1 MLIQFTV
8 TEANGGPTMDD
19 LPPEMYTVPVG
30 NVMMPVTAVHV
41 RPFQVPVAFW
51 LPITL

>member
-1 MLIQFTV
+1 
-8 TEANGGPTMDD
+8 MDD

-41 RPFQVPVAFW
+41 RPFPHISRLW